1 VLNQLTVHTVFG
13 APSRAW
19 AYAVRAFAAGALDPA
34 AVITHE
40 VELDDVAEAFRLLAD
55 PHSGAVKV
63 LLRP

>member
-1 VLNQLTVHTVFG
+1 VHTVFG

-19 AYAVRAFAAGALDPA
+19 SHAVRAFASGALDPA

-40 VELDDVAEAFRLLAD
+40 LPLAEAPAAFDLLAD
-55 PHSGAVKV
+55 PAAGAVKV